1 MNNVNKLDRYQLI
14 NDVWTH
20 VSYIDYTYDEN
31 GNRTSRTNY
40 NSYGG
45 PDFYIGGVYTY
56 LYEDGVR
63 NGWELSMG
71 GNLVEKATLVYN
83 EDGKLLEEL
92 VKAGWGNG
100 PFENSW
106 KADYVYNEDGTLKNT
121 LMNHWDAGSW
131 NVVSSDW
138 FEYDEHGNCIEWTHK
153 NGNSVYDRY
162 EYEYDL
168 NYNFDQ
174 IVFLYNPEEDIA
186 TKTLVEMNNK
196 LMLSHWYTQN
206 DSGVLIYV
214 CDYIYSYN
222 LIGTLG
228 VQNPTSVA
236 GDMLVYPNPASDLI
250 TFSAGNMT
258 IKGLDITNTAGQV
271 VLKKTNLNQ
280 REMNLDVSSF
290 NPGVYF
296 ARILTSKGVVTKKF
310 MVK

>member
-1 MNNVNKLDRYQLI
+1 MKKILLGCMIATFSVHGLAQSNNPLFSLASIESSDGLEFEMYSYNSDHLMVATELLTTDGILVIDSLFYDEMNNVNKLDRYQLI

-40 NSYGG
+40 NSFGG
-45 PDFYIGGVYTY
+45 PEFYIGGVYTY

-71 GNLVEKATLVYN
+71 GNLVEKATLAYN
-83 EDGKLLEEL
+83 EDGKLSEEL
-92 VKAGWGNG
+92 VKTGWGNG

-196 LMLSHWYTQN
+196 LMLSHW
-206 DSGVLIYV
+206 S
-214 CDYIYSYN
+214 
-222 LIGTLG
+222 
-228 VQNPTSVA
+228 PR
-236 GDMLVYPNPASDLI
+236 M
-250 TFSAGNMT
+250 
-258 IKGLDITNTAGQV
+258 
-271 VLKKTNLNQ
+271 
-280 REMNLDVSSF
+280 
-290 NPGVYF
+290 
-296 ARILTSKGVVTKKF
+296 ILEF
-310 MVK
+310 